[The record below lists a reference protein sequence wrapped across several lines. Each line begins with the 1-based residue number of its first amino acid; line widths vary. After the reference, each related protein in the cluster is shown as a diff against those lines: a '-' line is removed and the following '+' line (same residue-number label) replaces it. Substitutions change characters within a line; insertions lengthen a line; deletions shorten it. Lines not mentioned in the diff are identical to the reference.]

1 MKKPDVLEKLKHHF
15 QEEHGHRGEEGET
28 SHEVS
33 PISQTI
39 DKLRSRIKASFSYFK
54 IECGVTKVFS
64 RSVVDPDPN
73 WVRILELNGSRSVFQ
88 MRIQIL
94 TVEVRTNERC
104 KIL

>member
-15 QEEHGHRGEEGET
+15 QEEHGLRGEEGET

-54 IECGVTKVFS
+54 IECGVTKVFTQCCGS
-64 RSVVDPDPN
+64 RSKLGPYFGTLWIQIRFPNEDPDPH
-73 WVRILELNGSRSVFQ
+73 G
-88 MRIQIL
+88 
-94 TVEVRTNERC
+94 
-104 KIL
+104 

>member
-15 QEEHGHRGEEGET
+15 QEEHGLRGEEGET

-54 IECGVTKVFS
+54 IECGVTKVFTQWCGY
-64 RSVVDPDPN
+64 RVKFGPYLGTLWIQIRFLNEDPDPH
-73 WVRILELNGSRSVFQ
+73 G
-88 MRIQIL
+88 
-94 TVEVRTNERC
+94 
-104 KIL
+104 